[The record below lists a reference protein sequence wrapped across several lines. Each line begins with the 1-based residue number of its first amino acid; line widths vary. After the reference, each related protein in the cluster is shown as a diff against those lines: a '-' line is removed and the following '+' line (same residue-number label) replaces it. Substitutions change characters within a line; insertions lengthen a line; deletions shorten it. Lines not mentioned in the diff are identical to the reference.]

1 MISTTSEEKEKVSL
15 GLEYFLRLTSEIDI
29 IRRDKRKGK
38 PLGEKTIE
46 RLIIEGNYL
55 SICVSKA

>member
-29 IRRDKRKGK
+29 IRRDKRKDK